1 MLVLQARSGQWG
13 QRGGGGAMT
22 RTRRIILLIVLAFVI
37 YAVVTSPNQ
46 AAGYV
51 QTVFVWLANAI
62 RSVFQF
68 FNALLH

>member
-1 MLVLQARSGQWG
+1 
-13 QRGGGGAMT
+13 MT

-51 QTVFVWLANAI
+51 QTVFQWLASAI
-62 RSVFQF
+62 QSIFQF

>member
-1 MLVLQARSGQWG
+1 
-13 QRGGGGAMT
+13 MT

-51 QTVFVWLANAI
+51 QTVFQWLAGAI
-62 RSVFQF
+62 RSVFTF

>member
-1 MLVLQARSGQWG
+1 
-13 QRGGGGAMT
+13 MT

-46 AAGYV
+46 AADFV
-51 QTVFVWLANAI
+51 QQIFLWLANAV
-62 RSVFQF
+62 RSVFKF

>member
-1 MLVLQARSGQWG
+1 
-13 QRGGGGAMT
+13 MT

-51 QTVFVWLANAI
+51 QTVFLWLANAI

>member
-1 MLVLQARSGQWG
+1 
-13 QRGGGGAMT
+13 MT

-46 AAGYV
+46 AAGFV
-51 QTVFVWLANAI
+51 QMVFMWLANAVQ
-62 RSVFQF
+62 SVFQF